1 MGVRRKSREF
11 ALQILYQID
20 LSRENVRDALELFW
34 GNFQVSEGAREF
46 SDKLV
51 LGVCRY
57 KEKIDRAIEEYSANW
72 SLKRMSKVDRNVLRL
87 AIFEL
92 FYCHDIPPK
101 VTLNEAVDLGKKFGS
116 EKSGSFINGIL
127 DSISVSINKDGS
139 KTRKTDSSGNILQ
152 TDRPVE

>member
-20 LSRENVRDALELFW
+20 LSRENAGDALELFW

-51 LGVCRY
+51 LGVCRHQQ
-57 KEKIDRAIEEYSANW
+57 KIDRAIEKYSANW
-72 SLKRMSKVDRNVLRL
+72 SLQRMSKVDRNVLRL

-101 VTLNEAVDLGKKFGS
+101 VTLNEAIDLGKKFGS

-127 DSISVSINKDGS
+127 DSVSVSINKDGS
-139 KTRKTDSSGNILQ
+139 GTRKTD
-152 TDRPVE
+152 

>member
-34 GNFQVSEGAREF
+34 QNFQVSEGDREF

-51 LGVCRY
+51 LGVCRH

-139 KTRKTDSSGNILQ
+139 RTRKTD
-152 TDRPVE
+152 